1 MVNGDGSRHQYNT
14 LAAHKRQPRQAKDE
28 VAPLWGLMG
37 CLSKSGNQIRAKQPV
52 GEALVKV
59 KTLLQTSQIPV
70 SFQYYLKAIVVKR
83 EMLEVQVLD
92 QLDYQQCTIV
102 TRHFNHYVTTSPP
115 WDHTKYSTTKEGAS
129 THKIGGEKG
138 EDETLLCKPHV

>member
-1 MVNGDGSRHQYNT
+1 M
-14 LAAHKRQPRQAKDE
+14 
-28 VAPLWGLMG
+28 
-37 CLSKSGNQIRAKQPV
+37 

-102 TRHFNHYVTTSPP
+102 TRHFNHYVTTSPQ
-115 WDHTKYSTTKEGAS
+115 
-129 THKIGGEKG
+129 
-138 EDETLLCKPHV
+138 